1 MREFFLFLLLLLL
14 FIESCSLKKE
24 EVKIISKSKCDELA
38 FKIKNSKPDDDKYKI
53 AGIIR
58 GKGLLYAIFRGY
70 INSNS
75 KISFYTPFGKKIY
88 SIESLNK
95 DILCIKSNKDLI
107 CADKNKVFKIL
118 LKIDLPNSLKLKDLI
133 LGNFDIADTNSY
145 VCEDNKIIFINKDRE
160 YIYSTDGKI
169 ENLKFDRFLIKYNWE
184 NSKEYPTLIKIYEN
198 GKYKL
203 KLKIKS
209 LKKVK

>member
-1 MREFFLFLLLLLL
+1 MKKFFLFLLLFVF
-14 FIESCSLKKE
+14 FIESCSLKKK

-38 FKIKNSKPDDDKYKI
+38 FKIKNSKPDGNKYKI

-75 KISFYTPFGKKIY
+75 KISLYTPFGKKIY
-88 SIESLNK
+88 SIDSIDNRTF
-95 DILCIKSNKDLI
+95 CIKSEKNII
-107 CADKNKVFKIL
+107 CVDKGNFYKTFLKVDI
-118 LKIDLPNSLKLKDLI
+118 PYSLKEVI
-133 LGNFDIADTNSY
+133 LGKYNLKNINDYFCKDK
-145 VCEDNKIIFINKDRE
+145 EIIFKGKKQS

-169 ENLKFDRFLIKYNWE
+169 KNLKFDRFLIKYNWE

-203 KLKIKS
+203 KFKIRS
-209 LKKVK
+209 LKRVK